1 MNTLKKVANA
11 SSKKKV
17 KMTAKKKKRRLPVP
31 AKNQKRD
38 PSRYFSKS
46 VWTKRI
52 AFPREAVTL
61 KYNANITSLK
71 DTKPTI

>member
-1 MNTLKKVANA
+1 MLDFRPHSINILKKVANA
-11 SSKKKV
+11 KCN
-17 KMTAKKKKRRLPVP
+17 KRRLPVP

-38 PSRYFSKS
+38 PSRYFYKS

-52 AFPREAVTL
+52 AFPRETVTL
-61 KYNANITSLK
+61 KYNANKKSLK